1 MFNTER
7 KPTENEC
14 QYIWRLGQ
22 AKDSGLL
29 DMDWNSISTL
39 INKEFRADE
48 TEYRTE
54 AAYRKA
60 YQQAKKFYENG
71 VFNKLSEDEY
81 FKELQIQK
89 QTLEKE
95 KVKTR
100 DEKNELRRII
110 REEAR
115 KESYKDQFIR
125 SVTRYVTNPLEYEES
140 ARFKG
145 VLKTDNDLLISLFD
159 IHAGIETDNFF
170 NVYNQDVLKERLN
183 EYLDKIFEVQLR
195 HGSENVFLV
204 LSETVSGFI
213 HPTLRVE
220 NNQDMIDQFLIVT
233 DYLSQFIKELS
244 YRFNKVNVYMAIGN
258 HGRLSPKKEENLT
271 HENMDS
277 LVLPFLEAKLQNF
290 TNVFCNKNDVE
301 ESIAMFAIRHTNVFS
316 SHGDKDSPQDAIQK
330 LTLFTGI
337 KPNIYLCGHRHTNA
351 MSTVYDA
358 KLLQAG
364 CLSGTDSYCMDKRL
378 RNRPE
383 QLIAVVDEK
392 GLDCIYDVKF

>member
-1 MFNTER
+1 MFDTKRQSN
-7 KPTENEC
+7 ENEF

-29 DMDWNSISTL
+29 DMDWNSIAML
-39 INKEFRADE
+39 INSEFRADE

-54 AAYRKA
+54 AAYRKG

-89 QTLEKE
+89 QVLEKE
-95 KVKTR
+95 KIKTR
-100 DEKNELRRII
+100 DEKNELRRIV

-125 SVTRYVTNPLEYEES
+125 SIVEHVSNPLEYEES

-145 VLKTDNDLLISLFD
+145 VLKADNDLLISLFD
-159 IHAGIETDNFF
+159 IHAGIETNNFF
-170 NVYNQDVLKERLN
+170 NTYNQDVLKERLN

-195 HGSENVFLV
+195 HGSENAFLV

-213 HPTLRVE
+213 HPTLRIE

-290 TNVFCNKNDVE
+290 TNVFCNKNDIE
-301 ESIAMFAIRHTNVFS
+301 ESIAMFAIRNTNVFS
-316 SHGDKDSPQDAIQK
+316 SHGDKESPQDAIQK

-364 CLSGTDSYCMDKRL
+364 CLSGADSFCMNKRL

-383 QLIAVVDEK
+383 QLIAVIDVK

>member
-1 MFNTER
+1 MFDTKRQSN
-7 KPTENEC
+7 ENEF

-29 DMDWNSISTL
+29 DMDWNSIAML
-39 INKEFRADE
+39 INSEFRIDE

-54 AAYRKA
+54 AAYRKG

-89 QTLEKE
+89 QVLEKE
-95 KVKTR
+95 KIKTR
-100 DEKNELRRII
+100 DEKNELRRIV

-125 SVTRYVTNPLEYEES
+125 SIVEHVSNPLEYEES

-159 IHAGIETDNFF
+159 IHAGIEANNFF
-170 NVYNQDVLKERLN
+170 NTYNQDVLKERLN

-195 HGSENVFLV
+195 HGSENAFLV

-213 HPTLRVE
+213 HPTLRIE

-290 TNVFCNKNDVE
+290 TNVFCNKNDIE
-301 ESIAMFAIRHTNVFS
+301 ESIAMFAIRNTNVFS
-316 SHGDKDSPQDAIQK
+316 SHGDKESPQDAIQK

-364 CLSGTDSYCMDKRL
+364 CLSGADSFCMNNRL

-383 QLIAVVDEK
+383 QLIAVVDVK